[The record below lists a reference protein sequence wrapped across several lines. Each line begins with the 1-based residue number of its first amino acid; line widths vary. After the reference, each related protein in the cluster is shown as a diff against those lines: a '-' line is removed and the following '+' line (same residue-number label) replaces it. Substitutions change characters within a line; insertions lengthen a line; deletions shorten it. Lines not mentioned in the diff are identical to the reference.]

1 MQKESV
7 MMLCILIV
15 AGLAGCFVT
24 WLYLRFALNKK
35 ILDIPNNRS
44 SHSTPTPSG
53 GGVGFVL
60 TLAVGMMVL
69 LITGLVESGYLLL
82 YAPLL
87 SLALVGYLDDRHQ
100 LPIFWRLLAQILV
113 VLIVL
118 ASLDP
123 GTFLIGAP
131 LMLVLLVTL
140 VAGFYM
146 LWLIN
151 LFNFMDGIDG
161 IASVQFITVL
171 GGALVLIMLKIP
183 EQDYR
188 DISLHIILL
197 GAVAGFMLWN
207 WEPAKIFM
215 GDTGSLLLGAWIA
228 LASLETAQRE
238 WISIYSWLILMG
250 VFITDASYTLLSRL
264 LAGEKFYQ
272 AHRSHAYQR
281 ASRVYGHRLVV
292 VSIIAIN
299 ALWLFPVACLLEY
312 CKGWE
317 LPLTFLAYLPLLL
330 IQIVIRKAM

>member
-1 MQKESV
+1 MQKESF

-15 AGLAGCFVT
+15 AGLASYFVT
-24 WLYLRFALNKK
+24 WRYLRFALKK
-35 ILDIPNNRS
+35 QILDIPNSRS

-60 TLAVGMMVL
+60 TLALGMIVL
-69 LITGLVESGYLLL
+69 LLSGLVEGRQLLL

-100 LPIFWRLLAQILV
+100 LPILWRLAVQ
-113 VLIVL
+113 VLLVL
-118 ASLDP
+118 AVLVILNP
-123 GTFLIGAP
+123 GFFLIGTP
-131 LMLVLLVTL
+131 MLLVLLATL
-140 VAGFYM
+140 VAGFYL

-161 IASVQFITVL
+161 IASAQFIMVL
-171 GGALVLIMLKIP
+171 GSALILILLKIP

-188 DISLHIILL
+188 DLSLHVLLL
-197 GAVAGFMLWN
+197 GAVAGFVVWN
-207 WEPAKIFM
+207 WAPAKIFM

-228 LASLETAQRE
+228 LASLEAAQRE
-238 WISIYSWLILMG
+238 WLSIYSWIILMG

-264 LAGEKFYQ
+264 LAGENFYQ

-281 ASRVYGHRLVV
+281 ASRVYGHRFVV